1 MELTA
6 RQAAILELIVREY
19 ADSPVPVSSKALV
32 ERYDLGVS
40 SATVRNDMAALE
52 EIGLIYAPH
61 TSAGR
66 VPTEEGYR
74 TFVQQILSA
83 EQAILP
89 AGERRSI
96 SNRFHQSGVD
106 FEQWLRQAAA
116 ILASTV
122 RTASIVT
129 SPAAQEPRLKHVELI
144 HTQGRM
150 VLMVVV
156 LEGGAVRQ
164 QMLCLSEPV
173 QQGQLSEAAAL
184 INRSF
189 RGRDAAAVRAGAVYE
204 STLTREI
211 SGLVAD
217 LLEQAEHGQRRVFTD
232 GLVNVLDPHYLA
244 DRVDGESAQASEDLA
259 RALHDA
265 DSIGARQTLR
275 LLEEQ
280 SVLEDV
286 LADALSGETSDVRV
300 LIGGDGRWEALSH
313 TTVIVSRY
321 GHGSASGA
329 LGILGPTRL
338 RYGRAISAVRYVAG
352 LMTDHVID
360 IYGAEDDT
368 ERP

>member
-6 RQAAILELIVREY
+6 RQATILELIVREY
-19 ADSPVPVSSKALV
+19 ADLAAPVSSKVLV

-40 SATVRNDMAALE
+40 SATVRNDMAILE
-52 EIGLIYAPH
+52 EYGLIYAPH

-74 TFVQQILSA
+74 TFVQQLLSA
-83 EQAILP
+83 EQAELP

-96 SNRFHQSGVD
+96 NSRFSQTGVD

-173 QQGQLSEAAAL
+173 QQAQLSDAAAL

-189 RGRDAAAVRAGAVYE
+189 RGRDAGAVRVGAQVE

-211 SGLVAD
+211 AGLVAD
-217 LLEQAEHGQRRVFTD
+217 LLERAGHSQRRVFTD

-244 DRVDGESAQASEDLA
+244 DNLPGGAQPSEEVARV
-259 RALHDA
+259 LHEA
-265 DSIGARQTLR
+265 DTIGARQTLH
-275 LLEEQ
+275 LLEEH
-280 SVLEDV
+280 SMLEEV
-286 LADALSGETSDVRV
+286 LADALAAETSEVRV

-313 TTVIVSRY
+313 TTVILSRY

-329 LGILGPTRL
+329 LGVLGPTRL
-338 RYGRAISAVRYVAG
+338 RYGHAISAVRYVAG

-360 IYGAEDDT
+360 VYGSED
-368 ERP
+368 PLG